1 MRELNV
7 IERALMY
14 ALFVHLHH
22 NIDNVID
29 FEEIDKLNQK
39 IRKEF
44 YPDILLIGPG
54 DDAGVIGIPGTDIKL
69 VGKMESHCSPCVV
82 DPWGSAFTGG
92 GGAIRDVVAMGAR
105 PLFLEDFVGLGPL
118 DKKVLVGPCGFK
130 GECRCGKCQWMTN
143 QARLNLITKGV
154 RDVCELMGVI
164 LLGGGLSTS
173 LDGVVPAVVVAVVG
187 ELVTDKPLTKPFK
200 NPGDSIILIGETD
213 DDGNDTIFRAGL
225 AKEMKPAKPLL
236 REERTSME
244 AALAAIRT
252 GLMHSLSDLGA
263 AGIGAAVCEAAKT
276 SGLGAEIELSKV
288 PIKQGK
294 QLNPAELILNETQ
307 ARYSFT
313 VSPENAQCV
322 LKEIKGAGGV
332 GTVIGEVK
340 EDTKTIFRHNG
351 EVVASISNRPS
362 KDVLDFL
369 KSPQEDDS

>member
-1 MRELNV
+1 
-7 IERALMY
+7 
-14 ALFVHLHH
+14 
-22 NIDNVID
+22 
-29 FEEIDKLNQK
+29 
-39 IRKEF
+39 
-44 YPDILLIGPG
+44 
-54 DDAGVIGIPGTDIKL
+54 
-69 VGKMESHCSPCVV
+69 
-82 DPWGSAFTGG
+82 
-92 GGAIRDVVAMGAR
+92 
-105 PLFLEDFVGLGPL
+105 
-118 DKKVLVGPCGFK
+118 
-130 GECRCGKCQWMTN
+130 MTN

-236 REERTSME
+236 KQERTSME

-252 GLMHSLSDLGA
+252 GLIHSLSDLGA

-288 PIKQGK
+288 PTKQGK

-313 VSPENAQCV
+313 VSPENAQR
-322 LKEIKGAGGV
+322 LLNRIKEVGGI

-340 EDTKTIFRHNG
+340 QDTKTIFRHNG
-351 EVVASISNRPS
+351 EVVASISNIPS
-362 KDVLDFL
+362 KEVLDFL
-369 KSPQEDDS
+369 KR